1 MIVRIG
7 GFALALTLGIP
18 AAALAWG
25 STGHYLISRA
35 AAESLPANLPAF
47 LRSTAAVDEIETLG
61 AEEDVMKGSGESWDG
76 DNDPGH
82 FLDVNDEGTVA
93 GIVRLDRLP
102 SDMKAFAQALA
113 PANASPYTVGF
124 VPYQIMDGFERARK
138 DLAYWRVDNY
148 MAAHAAT
155 ATARTSFAR
164 ERALRE
170 MLTLR
175 DIGDF
180 GHFVADGSQPLH
192 ISIHYNGW
200 GAYPNPSGF
209 TTKHIHSQFES
220 EFVDRYA
227 KLRDVRPLIT
237 PYAPAARGELL
248 AQAQIGTLVGDY
260 LGGTAA
266 QVVSLYALYA
276 KGDFATGSSAAVHF
290 TDAQL
295 ARGATMFRNLI
306 ALAWEDSVNESVG
319 YPPVAVR
326 DVLAGTVVSRPTH
339 PMP

>member
-1 MIVRIG
+1 MIVRNC
-7 GFALALTLGIP
+7 ALAIALTLAVPGM
-18 AAALAWG
+18 AFAWG

-35 AAESLPANLPAF
+35 AAESLPSTLPGF
-47 LRSTAAVDEIETLG
+47 LRSAAAIDEIETLG
-61 AEEDVMKGSGESWDG
+61 AEEDVMKGSGESWDD

-82 FLDVNDEGTVA
+82 FLDVNDDGTVA
-93 GIVRLDRLP
+93 GVVRLDRLP
-102 SDMKAFAQALA
+102 NDMKAFAQALES
-113 PANASPYTVGF
+113 ANTSPYAVGF

-155 ATARTSFAR
+155 AAARTSFAR

-170 MLTLR
+170 TLTLR

-200 GAYPNPSGF
+200 GDYPNPSNF
-209 TTKHIHSQFES
+209 TTKHIHSEFES
-220 EFVDRYA
+220 DFVDRYA
-227 KLRDVRPLIT
+227 KLRDVRPLMK
-237 PYAPAARGELL
+237 PFAPEDRSTLL
-248 AQAQIGTLVGDY
+248 AQPQIGTLVGDY
-260 LGGTAA
+260 LSGTAA
-266 QVVSLYALYA
+266 QVVPLYTLYA
-276 KGDFATGSSAAVHF
+276 KGDFGSGSSSAIRF
-290 TDAQL
+290 TDTQL

-306 ALAWEDSVNESVG
+306 ALAWEDSANESVG
-319 YPPVAVR
+319 YPPVAVK
-326 DVLAGTVVSRPTH
+326 DVLAGTVVPRPTH